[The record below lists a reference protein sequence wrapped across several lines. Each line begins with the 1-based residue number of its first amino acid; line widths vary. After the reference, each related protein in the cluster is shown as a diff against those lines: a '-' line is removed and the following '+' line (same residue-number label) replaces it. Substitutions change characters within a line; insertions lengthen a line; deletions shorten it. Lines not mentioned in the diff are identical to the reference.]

1 MKKSI
6 LIITLLLLALTTG
19 IALAQAPEGQ
29 ELPAYTDV
37 ITAEAISQ
45 DGGVDVH
52 QVGDRWYL
60 EIPQAMFGRE
70 LLWYAEAAEVPASL
84 KFPSGGNA
92 IGSKVVRFERRGNTV
107 YVADLSGELAKRA
120 EEPFPT
126 EDQPPSEPSSEEP
139 LPAEDQ
145 PTSDE
150 KVDPTGHA
158 VAEASLPAL
167 MLALPVVTEGPDG
180 SVVVDV
186 TGVFAADI
194 PGLSAMPMISLSGA
208 AAPQPAPDRSYLDS
222 VRAFPT
228 NTEVRSFL
236 TFDDGASGAAF
247 SIVVRHSL
255 TLLPDVPMQARYF
268 DPRVGYYTNEYTG
281 FDAAGSTVVSRQ
293 LIDRYR
299 LEKKDPTAEISDPVK
314 PIVFYIGRNVPDKW
328 RPYLKQAVEDWQ
340 VAFEAAGFSNAIIA
354 QDAPSA
360 VEDPDWD
367 PADTRYSVIR
377 WIAQDVANAM
387 GPHLSDPRSGE
398 ILSAHI
404 LIWPGVL
411 ELAEQWYFSQAS
423 GIDPRARSLPLPDAL
438 MGEILRYIVGH
449 EVGHSLGLRH
459 NHRASQ
465 VFTIEQL
472 RDPAFTDQYGT
483 APSIMSYGR
492 FNYIAQPEDGVTS
505 IIPRIG
511 PYDIFAIE
519 WGYKPIPDAVTPA
532 DEFSTLDAW
541 AARQLDDPYLVF
553 GGEDVASVF
562 DPNVLTENLGSD
574 RLEATRLGLLNL
586 ERAMGYLVAA
596 TTQEGGDFTK
606 LNTMYNAIL
615 DTRGRWLDSVVK
627 LIGGVEENRT
637 LAGRAA
643 RQFTPVPRDQKEA
656 ALAFVLANLQTPA
669 AAAFLPPEVTGN
681 VSPVAATAALSDQQ
695 KKLVEKL
702 LDPLIYLP
710 LYEQV
715 ILDPEGGYPL
725 VDYLGDIQAGLF
737 AELTDG
743 TPQVEPL
750 RRELQRHYLATL
762 TQRLIALNGDASVSQ
777 GTPFDNFGTGRGTD
791 LRGATRFN
799 LIELAATVKA
809 AIPNTTDAATQA
821 HLADLLAQIEGILD
835 GSIYAGQ

>member
-1 MKKSI
+1 MKN

-29 ELPAYTDV
+29 ELPAYNDV

-60 EIPQAMFGRE
+60 EIPQALFGRE

-84 KFPSGGNA
+84 KFSSGGNA
-92 IGSKVVRFERRGNTV
+92 LGSKVVRFERRGNTV
-107 YVADLSGELAKRA
+107 YVADLSGELAKRV
-120 EEPFPT
+120 
-126 EDQPPSEPSSEEP
+126 EEP
-139 LPAEDQ
+139 LPGEDQ

-158 VAEASLPAL
+158 VAEAALPAL
-167 MLALPVVTEGPDG
+167 MLALPVATAGADG

-186 TGVFAADI
+186 STVFAADI
-194 PGLSAMPMISLSGA
+194 PGLSAMSMISLSGA
-208 AAPQPAPDRSYLDS
+208 AAPLPAPDRSYLDS
-222 VRAFPT
+222 VRAFPA

-255 TLLPDVPMQARYF
+255 TLLPEVPMQARYF

-281 FDAAGSTVVSRQ
+281 FDAANSTVVSRQ
-293 LIDRYR
+293 LIVRYR
-299 LEKKDPTAEISDPVK
+299 LEKQDPTAEISDPVE

-354 QDAPSA
+354 RDAPSA
-360 VEDPDWD
+360 AEDPDWD

-411 ELAEQWYFSQAS
+411 ELAQQWYFTQAA
-423 GIDPRARSLPLPDAL
+423 GIDPRARSLPLPDEL
-438 MGEILRYIVGH
+438 MGEILRYVVGH

-519 WGYKPIPDAVTPA
+519 WGYKPIPDAATPA
-532 DEFSTLDAW
+532 DEFPTLDAW
-541 AARQLDDPYLVF
+541 AARQLDDPFLVF
-553 GGEDVASVF
+553 GGEDIASLF

-586 ERAMGYLVAA
+586 ERALGYLVAA
-596 TTQEGGDFTK
+596 TTQKGGDFTK

-637 LAGRAA
+637 LAGRAT

-656 ALAFVLANLQTPA
+656 ALAFVLENLQTPA
-669 AAAFLPPEVTGN
+669 AAAFLPPEVTSN
-681 VSPVAATAALSDQQ
+681 VSPVAATATLSDQQ
-695 KKLVEKL
+695 KKLVERL
-702 LDPLIYLP
+702 LDPFIYLP
-710 LYEQV
+710 LHEQV
-715 ILDPEGGYPL
+715 ILDPGGGYPL

-743 TPQVEPL
+743 APQVEPL

-762 TQRLIALNGDASVSQ
+762 AQRLIALKGDASVSQ

-791 LRGATRFN
+791 LRGAVRFN
-799 LIELAATVKA
+799 LTRLAATVEA
-809 AIPNTTDAATQA
+809 AIPNATDAATQA
-821 HLADLLAQIEGILD
+821 HLADLRAQIEGVLD
-835 GSIYAGQ
+835 GSIYVGQ